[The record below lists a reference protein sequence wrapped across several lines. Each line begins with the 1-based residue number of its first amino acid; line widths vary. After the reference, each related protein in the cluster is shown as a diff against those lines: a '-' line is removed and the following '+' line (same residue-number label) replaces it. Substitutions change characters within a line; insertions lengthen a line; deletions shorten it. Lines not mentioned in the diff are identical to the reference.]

1 MAKDG
6 HQKVANKKDL
16 REGGLLKVEP
26 QGKPIVL
33 SMVDGKVYAMDAVC
47 SHEGGPLEDGTLEG
61 YNLTCPWHYAIFDV
75 RNAKVSD
82 QTVWATDLNSYQV
95 EVDEESGDIYVNLE
109 VSGKDKDR
117 PSTQPSAKEEVSGT
131 THQLQEQRRKQDDS
145 SKPSH
150 FNLRLLEKQKVDG
163 TDIMSFKFAKQ
174 EEEGQRQEQEQEQEQ
189 RQGQNGKRQL
199 ECSAGQFAFFDIGGV
214 YNDPEGPIR
223 HFTIASSPT
232 EGFIMIS
239 TRIRDTP
246 YKKRLSSLEEN
257 TTIVRVRGPEGKFT
271 LHEDYSKPAV
281 FLSGG
286 IGVTPFRS
294 MIKYAT
300 DKQLPI
306 KIIMFDSNRN
316 QTNILYK
323 KEFDECADINKNL
336 KLVYTI
342 TEEEGGEEQPAQT
355 SSSSPSYSKPVAWNG
370 ERGRI
375 DKAILTRYLSDNDIT
390 NSIFYIC
397 GPPGMVKAMQNLIQN
412 ELQIQKEN
420 IKIEEFTGY

>member
-1 MAKDG
+1 MAKEG
-6 HQKVANKKDL
+6 YQKAANKKDL
-16 REGGLLKVEP
+16 PEGGLLKVEP
-26 QGKPIVL
+26 QGRPIVL

-47 SHEGGPLEDGTLEG
+47 SHEGGPLEEGTLDKH
-61 YNLTCPWHYAIFDV
+61 NLTCPWHYAIFDV

-95 EVDEESGDIYVNLE
+95 EIDEESGDISINLE
-109 VSGKDKDR
+109 AGRKDEDK

-131 THQLQEQRRKQDDS
+131 TEKLQEQRRKQDDS

-163 TDIMSFKFAKQ
+163 TDIVSFKFAKQ
-174 EEEGQRQEQEQEQEQ
+174 EEEGQQEESQ
-189 RQGQNGKRQL
+189 QGQNGKRQL
-199 ECSAGQFAFFDIGGV
+199 EYSAGQFAFFDIGGV

-232 EGFIMIS
+232 EDFIMIS

-246 YKKRLSSLEEN
+246 YKKRLSSLEEH
-257 TTIVRVRGPEGKFT
+257 TKIVKVRGPEGKFI
-271 LHEDYSKPAV
+271 LHQDGSKPAV

-300 DKQLPI
+300 DRQLPI

-323 KEFDECADINKNL
+323 KEFDECARINKNL
-336 KLVYTI
+336 KVVYTI

-355 SSSSPSYSKPVAWNG
+355 SSSPSSSRTEAWSG

-375 DKAILTRYLSDNDIT
+375 DNAMLTRYLSDMDIAK
-390 NSIFYIC
+390 SIFYIC
-397 GPPGMVKAMQNLIQN
+397 GPPGMVKAMQNLIQS
-412 ELQIQKEN
+412 ELQINKEN

>member
-1 MAKDG
+1 MAKEG
-6 HQKVANKKDL
+6 YQKAANKKDL
-16 REGGLLKVEP
+16 PEGGLLKVEP
-26 QGKPIVL
+26 QGRPIVL

-47 SHEGGPLEDGTLEG
+47 SHEGGPLEEGTLDKH
-61 YNLTCPWHYAIFDV
+61 NLTCPWHYAIFDV

-95 EVDEESGDIYVNLE
+95 EIDEESGDISINLE
-109 VSGKDKDR
+109 AGRKDEDK

-131 THQLQEQRRKQDDS
+131 TEQLQEQRKKQDDS

-163 TDIMSFKFAKQ
+163 TDIVSFKFAKQ
-174 EEEGQRQEQEQEQEQ
+174 EEEGQQEEQQ
-189 RQGQNGKRQL
+189 QGQDGKRQL
-199 ECSAGQFAFFDIGGV
+199 EYSAGQFAFFDIGGV
-214 YNDPEGPIR
+214 YNDPERPIR
-223 HFTIASSPT
+223 HFTITSSPT
-232 EGFIMIS
+232 EDFIMIS

-257 TTIVRVRGPEGKFT
+257 TTIVKVRGPEGKFT
-271 LHEDYSKPAV
+271 LPEDYSRSAV

-300 DKQLPI
+300 DKQLPV

-316 QTNILYK
+316 QNNILYK
-323 KEFDECADINKNL
+323 KEFDECARMNKNL
-336 KLVYTI
+336 KVVYSI

-355 SSSSPSYSKPVAWNG
+355 SSPSIAWNG

-375 DKAILTRYLSDNDIT
+375 DKAMLTRYLSDKDIKD
-390 NSIFYIC
+390 SIFYIC

-420 IKIEEFTGY
+420 IKTEEFTGY

>member
-1 MAKDG
+1 LTDASKWLNEG
-6 HQKVANKKDL
+6 YQKVANKKDL
-16 REGGLLKVEP
+16 QECGLLKVEP
-26 QGKPIVL
+26 GSTPIVL
-33 SMVDGKVYAMDAVC
+33 AMANGKVHAMDAVC
-47 SHEGGPLEDGTLEG
+47 SHEGGPLEEGTLEG

-82 QTVWATDLNSYQV
+82 QTVWATDLNSYPV
-95 EVDEESGDIYVNLE
+95 LIDEDSGDIFVNPN
-109 VSGKDKDR
+109 VSGKDKEKI
-117 PSTQPSAKEEVSGT
+117 STQPSAEEKVTET
-131 THQLQEQRRKQDDS
+131 TQQLQEQRKLGE
-145 SKPSH
+145 SKPSQ
-150 FNLRLLEKQKVDG
+150 FNLRLLEKHKVGG

-174 EEEGQRQEQEQEQEQ
+174 EEEGQQEQQQQ
-189 RQGQNGKRQL
+189 QQVQNGKRQL
-199 ECSAGQFAFFDIGGV
+199 EYSAGQFAFFDIGSV

-232 EGFIMIS
+232 EDFLMIS

-257 TTIVRVRGPEGKFT
+257 TTIVKVRGPEGKFT

-300 DKQLPI
+300 DKQLSI

-323 KEFDECADINKNL
+323 KEFDECANINKNL
-336 KLVYTI
+336 KVVYTV
-342 TEEEGGEEQPAQT
+342 TEEEGGEEQPIQT
-355 SSSSPSYSKPVAWNG
+355 SSSRTVTWNG

-375 DKAILTRYLSDNDIT
+375 DKSMLTRYLSDNDIKS
-390 NSIFYIC
+390 SIFYIC
-397 GPPGMVKAMQNLIQN
+397 GPPGMVNAMQNLVQN
-412 ELQIQKEN
+412 ELQIPREQ
-420 IKIEEFTGY
+420 IKVEEFTGY

>member
-1 MAKDG
+1 MAKEG
-6 HQKVANKKDL
+6 YQKAANKKDL
-16 REGGLLKVEP
+16 PEGGLLKVEP
-26 QGKPIVL
+26 QGRPIVL

-47 SHEGGPLEDGTLEG
+47 SHEGGPLEEGTLDKH
-61 YNLTCPWHYAIFDV
+61 NLTCPWHYAIFDV

-95 EVDEESGDIYVNLE
+95 EIDEESGDISINLE
-109 VSGKDKDR
+109 AGRKDEDK
-117 PSTQPSAKEEVSGT
+117 PSTQPSAKEEVSET

-150 FNLRLLEKQKVDG
+150 FNLRLLEKQKVEG
-163 TDIMSFKFAKQ
+163 TDITSFKFAKLD
-174 EEEGQRQEQEQEQEQ
+174 EEGQQQQ
-189 RQGQNGKRQL
+189 QGQNGKRQL
-199 ECSAGQFAFFDIGGV
+199 EYSAGQFAFFDIGGV

-223 HFTIASSPT
+223 HFTITSSPT
-232 EGFIMIS
+232 EDFIMIS

-246 YKKRLSSLEEN
+246 YKIRLSSLEEH
-257 TTIVRVRGPEGKFT
+257 TTIVKVRGPEGKFT
-271 LHEDYSKPAV
+271 LHEDSSKSAV

-300 DKQLPI
+300 DKQLPV

-316 QTNILYK
+316 QNNILYK
-323 KEFDECADINKNL
+323 KEFDECANMNKNL
-336 KLVYTI
+336 KVVYSV

-355 SSSSPSYSKPVAWNG
+355 SSPSIAWNG

-375 DKAILTRYLSDNDIT
+375 DKAMLTRYLSDNDIKD
-390 NSIFYIC
+390 SIFYIC

>member
-47 SHEGGPLEDGTLEG
+47 SHEGGPLEDGTLDK

-82 QTVWATDLNSYQV
+82 QTVWATDLSSYQV
-95 EVDEESGDIYVNLE
+95 EVDEESGNIYVNLE
-109 VSGKDKDR
+109 VSEKDKDR

-174 EEEGQRQEQEQEQEQ
+174 EEEGQQQEQEQ

-199 ECSAGQFAFFDIGGV
+199 EYSAGQFAFFDIGGV

-232 EGFIMIS
+232 EDFVMIS

-257 TTIVRVRGPEGKFT
+257 TTIIRVRGPEGKFT

-306 KIIMFDSNRN
+306 KIVMFDSNRN

-355 SSSSPSYSKPVAWNG
+355 SSSSLSSSGTVTWNG

-375 DKAILTRYLSDNDIT
+375 DKAMLTRYLSDNDIK

-397 GPPGMVKAMQNLIQN
+397 GPPGMVNAMQNLVQN
-412 ELQIQKEN
+412 ELQIPKEQ